1 VSAPESVPMPYATS
15 GINLASCAA
24 DVVEIAAFHGRAPEL
39 ENIAGARGLELPVL
53 GRVGRAKDQL
63 ALCVRPARWLLL
75 APPAHSGETAA
86 LWQAACARAGAAID
100 LSSGLAAWH
109 LAGPQVREVLSRACR
124 LDLDPQVFP
133 PGSAA
138 ATVMVQVAVILAV
151 LPSGL
156 LLLTPTS
163 TARHLREW
171 LASTAKPFGLV
182 SGADV
187 TVAVLC
193 GDEAT

>member
-1 VSAPESVPMPYATS
+1 VSGPESVSA
-15 GINLASCAA
+15 GVRLASCVA
-24 DVVEIAAFHGRAPEL
+24 DVVEIAAFHGRAREL
-39 ENIAGARGLELPVL
+39 ERIAGARGLELPAP
-53 GRVGRAKDQL
+53 GRLALASGQL

-75 APPAHSGETAA
+75 APPASPGTTAA
-86 LWQAACARAGAAID
+86 HWQAACARMGAAVD

-124 LDLDPQVFP
+124 LDLDPEVFP
-133 PGSAA
+133 AGRAA
-138 ATVMVQVAVILAV
+138 ATIMAQVAVILAV

-156 LLLTPTS
+156 LLLTPAT

-182 SGADV
+182 SRTDV
-187 TVAVLC
+187 TVGALS
-193 GDEAT
+193 GDGGT

>member
-1 VSAPESVPMPYATS
+1 MPRATP
-15 GINLASCAA
+15 GIRLASCAA
-24 DVVEIAAFHGRAPEL
+24 DIVEIAALHGGAPEL
-39 ENIAGARGLELPVL
+39 QGLAADQGLALPAL
-53 GRVGRAKDQL
+53 GRVAVALDRL

-75 APPAHSGETAA
+75 APPAHLGATAA
-86 LWQAACARAGAAID
+86 LWQAACARVGAAID
-100 LSSGLAAWH
+100 LSSGLAAMH

-124 LDLDPQVFP
+124 LDLDPQVLP
-133 PGSAA
+133 PGSVA
-138 ATVMVQVAVILAV
+138 ATVMAQVAVILAV

-187 TVAVLC
+187 TVAVLS
-193 GDEAT
+193 GDESP

>member
-1 VSAPESVPMPYATS
+1 VSGLEAP
-15 GINLASCAA
+15 GIRLASCAA
-24 DVVEIAAFHGRAPEL
+24 DIVEIAALHGRAREL
-39 ENIAGARGLELPVL
+39 ESIAGARGLDLPAP
-53 GRVGRAKDQL
+53 GRVAVASDQL
-63 ALCVRPARWLLL
+63 ALCVRPERWLLL
-75 APPAHSGETAA
+75 APAASAGATAA
-86 LWQAACARAGAAID
+86 LWQAACARVGAAVD

-133 PGSAA
+133 AGSAA
-138 ATVMVQVAVILAV
+138 ATIMAQVAVILAV

-156 LLLTPTS
+156 LLLTPAT

-182 SGADV
+182 PRADV
-187 TVAVLC
+187 TVAVVC
-193 GDEAT
+193 GDEFS

>member
-1 VSAPESVPMPYATS
+1 VSAPES
-15 GINLASCAA
+15 GIRLASCAV
-24 DVVEIAAFHGRAPEL
+24 DIVEIAALHGRAREL

-53 GRVGRAKDQL
+53 GRVGRATDQL

-75 APPAHSGETAA
+75 APPAHSGATAT
-86 LWQAACARAGAAID
+86 LWQAAGARVGAAVD
-100 LSSGLAAWH
+100 LSSGLTAWH
-109 LAGPQVREVLSRACR
+109 LSGPQVRDVLARSCR

-138 ATVMVQVAVILAV
+138 ATIMAQVAVILAV

-187 TVAVLC
+187 TVAVLS
-193 GDEAT
+193 GDESP

>member
-1 VSAPESVPMPYATS
+1 MSAPES
-15 GINLASCAA
+15 GIRLASCAA
-24 DVVEIAAFHGRAPEL
+24 DIIEIAALHGRAPEL

-53 GRVGRAKDQL
+53 GRVGRATDQL

-75 APPAHSGETAA
+75 APPAHSGATAE
-86 LWQAACARAGAAID
+86 LWQAACARVGAAID

-109 LAGPQVREVLSRACR
+109 LGGPQVRDVLARACR

-138 ATVMVQVAVILAV
+138 ATVMAQVAVILAV

-171 LASTAKPFGLV
+171 LASTARPFGLTPR
-182 SGADV
+182 ADV
-187 TVAVLC
+187 TVAVLS
-193 GDEAT
+193 GDETT

>member
-1 VSAPESVPMPYATS
+1 
-15 GINLASCAA
+15 
-24 DVVEIAAFHGRAPEL
+24 
-39 ENIAGARGLELPVL
+39 
-53 GRVGRAKDQL
+53 
-63 ALCVRPARWLLL
+63 
-75 APPAHSGETAA
+75 
-86 LWQAACARAGAAID
+86 
-100 LSSGLAAWH
+100 LSSGLAAMH
-109 LAGPQVREVLSRACR
+109 LAGPQVRDVLARACR

-138 ATVMVQVAVILAV
+138 ATVMAQVAVILAV

-187 TVAVLC
+187 TVAVLS
-193 GDEAT
+193 GDESP

>member
-1 VSAPESVPMPYATS
+1 VSAPES
-15 GINLASCAA
+15 GIRLASCAA
-24 DVVEIAAFHGRAPEL
+24 DMVEIAALHGRAPEL

-53 GRVGRAKDQL
+53 GRVGGTRDQL

-75 APPAHSGETAA
+75 APPAHSGATAA
-86 LWQAACARAGAAID
+86 LWQAACARVGAAID
-100 LSSGLAAWH
+100 LSSGLAAMH

-138 ATVMVQVAVILAV
+138 ATVMAQVAVILAV

-182 SGADV
+182 SGRDV
-187 TVAVLC
+187 TVAALS
-193 GDEAT
+193 GDDSP